1 MTTKNKR
8 SGRSFLG
15 TLFLVGMG
23 FLTGMFLQ
31 EIVSFAKTTVQ
42 SISH

>member
-15 TLFLVGMG
+15 TLFLLACG
-23 FLTGMFLQ
+23 FAGGFYHK
-31 EIVSFAKTTVQ
+31 EIVAFCMQHINK
-42 SISH
+42 